1 MRIGVQF
8 GLAAALTAIAFVV
21 ADTTADAKRWDPV
34 GHCYPAIE
42 GSGTGHGVFGRGS
55 ARARHVARNDWEDRV
70 ASKYGRAYA
79 RLYLAQD
86 VEWDCK
92 KGAVL
97 TAKCV
102 VTAKPCGARMRG

>member
-1 MRIGVQF
+1 MRFNYKLCLVGA
-8 GLAAALTAIAFVV
+8 LAVAAFTVT
-21 ADTTADAKRWDPV
+21 DRQADARRWNPI
-34 GHCYPAIE
+34 GKCYPAIE

-55 ARARHVARNDWEDRV
+55 RRARARARADWEDQ
-70 ASKYGRAYA
+70 ASAKYGRAYGRLHFA
-79 RLYLAQD
+79 RN

-102 VTAKPCGARMRG
+102 VVASPCGARLRG